1 MRWLKSLAIKRKT
14 PDIPTVDYY
23 FLGAM
28 ETHVSPDENCGA
40 ERPMARLGPHTF
52 AHAGTLVIIRYAT
65 PDELVKI
72 EAGSWTRVF
81 YVIDDM
87 LPIAAQCDELP
98 ETYRAKLAD
107 FARDVLPRIL
117 THQPTIVAPSQAILD
132 LFPERPRELLDPCIL
147 SVADEFSHFPAGS
160 SSPAAP
166 LRLAFLGTR
175 SHARGIEFL
184 VSVLEG
190 LAAKRA
196 NVTTTLFFGK
206 HLPRAL
212 SSLVGIDNRP
222 ALDWP
227 QFRQF
232 LARERYHV
240 LLAPLPLS
248 PFNAGRSITKIFD
261 AAAVGACGL
270 FSDRAPFRGAVTSGE
285 NGLLLADDPARWVA
299 EILRLS
305 ENPSDALRLA
315 KGGAALARQLGD
327 PQRLRNFWI
336 ERMGLK
342 SSKRFVTPF
351 GDTTKSAK

>member
-1 MRWLKSLAIKRKT
+1 MAEFIGDAQNAGVEEFAR
-14 PDIPTVDYY
+14 P
-23 FLGAM
+23 LG
-28 ETHVSPDENCGA
+28 E
-40 ERPMARLGPHTF
+40 
-52 AHAGTLVIIRYAT
+52 
-65 PDELVKI
+65 KI
-72 EAGSWTRVF
+72 E
-81 YVIDDM
+81 D
-87 LPIAAQCDELP
+87 
-98 ETYRAKLAD
+98 
-107 FARDVLPRIL
+107 
-117 THQPTIVAPSQAILD
+117 
-132 LFPERPRELLDPCIL
+132 
-147 SVADEFSHFPAGS
+147 
-160 SSPAAP
+160 
-166 LRLAFLGTR
+166 
-175 SHARGIEFL
+175 
-184 VSVLEG
+184 G
-190 LAAKRA
+190 LARRDDGRLERKD
-196 NVTTTLFFGK
+196 
-206 HLPRAL
+206 
-212 SSLVGIDNRP
+212 S
-222 ALDWP
+222 
-227 QFRQF
+227 RQDI
-232 LARERYHV
+232 ARERFHA